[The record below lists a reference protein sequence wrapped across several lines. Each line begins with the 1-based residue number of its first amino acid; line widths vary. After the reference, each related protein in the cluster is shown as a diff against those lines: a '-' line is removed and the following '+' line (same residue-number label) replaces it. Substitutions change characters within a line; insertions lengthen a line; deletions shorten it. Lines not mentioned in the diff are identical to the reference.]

1 MYENVGG
8 AIMASKKSVNKQPKF
23 VGFGESVR
31 NFWRQAFD
39 FRGCTSRG
47 QFWFV
52 MLFLAL
58 LNMPLIILNT
68 MASLVYEL
76 SGEMFGFYV
85 FSEALYYLVQLVLL
99 VPLMALWF
107 RRFHDTG
114 RSAWPMFAL
123 WIAFVVLMFGMV
135 LMWSSSDE
143 VWMAFVVMTV
153 VIPAVVASVIFSVW
167 PLIIAF
173 LPSKL
178 ENNPY
183 RKIKK

>member
-1 MYENVGG
+1 MV
-8 AIMASKKSVNKQPKF
+8 SKKSVNKQPKF

-58 LNMPLIILNT
+58 VDTPLIILNT
-68 MASLVYEL
+68 VASLVYEL

-85 FSEALYYLVQLVLL
+85 FSEVLNHLVQLLLL
-99 VPLMALWF
+99 VPTLALWF

-114 RSAWPMFAL
+114 RSAWPMVAS
-123 WIAFVVLMFGMV
+123 WIAFAVLMFGMV
-135 LMWSSSDE
+135 LMWGGSDE
-143 VWMAFVVMTV
+143 VLMALVVMTV
-153 VIPAVVASVIFSVW
+153 VIPAVVALVIFAVW

>member
-1 MYENVGG
+1 
-8 AIMASKKSVNKQPKF
+8 MASKKSVNKQPKF

-58 LNMPLIILNT
+58 VDTPLIILNT
-68 MASLVYEL
+68 MASVMYEVAE
-76 SGEMFGFYV
+76 EMFGFYV
-85 FSEALYYLVQLVLL
+85 FSEVLNHLVQLVLL

-114 RSAWPMFAL
+114 RSAWPMVAS
-123 WIAFVVLMFGMV
+123 WIAFAALIFGIV
-135 LMWSSSDE
+135 LMWGSFDE
-143 VWMAFVVMTV
+143 VWMSFVVMTV
-153 VIPAVVASVIFSVW
+153 LIPAVVALVIFSVW
-167 PLIIAF
+167 PLIVAF